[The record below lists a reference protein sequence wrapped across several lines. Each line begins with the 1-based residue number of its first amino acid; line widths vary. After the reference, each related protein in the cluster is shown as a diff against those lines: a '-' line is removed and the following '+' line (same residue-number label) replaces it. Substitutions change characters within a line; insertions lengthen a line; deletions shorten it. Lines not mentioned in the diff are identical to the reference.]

1 MIDLHTHT
9 TASDGALRPTDL
21 VRRAAAAGIKTLA
34 ITDHDTLDG
43 LDEAHA
49 AASACGVTLIDGI
62 EVTAVHQG
70 RDVHVLGYFLDR
82 SAPHLLEFL
91 RAQRSDR
98 IRRVREMVDRLAA
111 LGAPVDPEPLL
122 RRSSDGGRSLGRPHL
137 AAALVAAGHV
147 RTRDEAFQK
156 FLEHSR
162 PAFVPRCGAALEDA
176 IDTLRRAGAV
186 VSLAH
191 PALTRIDELIPSLP
205 SSGLGALEARHSDHD
220 AADEQHYRDLAREL
234 GLAVSGGS
242 DFHGDEGHR
251 KCALG
256 AVTLPETDFAD
267 LQARRA

>member
-9 TASDGALRPTDL
+9 TASDGALRPADL
-21 VRRAAAAGIKTLA
+21 VHRAAAAGIRTLA

-49 AASACGVTLIDGI
+49 AASACGVALIDGI
-62 EVTAVHQG
+62 EVTAVHDG

-82 SAPHLLEFL
+82 SAPDLLEFL
-91 RAQRSDR
+91 RAQRTDR

-111 LGAPVDPEPLL
+111 LGVPVDPEPLL
-122 RRSSDGGRSLGRPHL
+122 RLGSDAGRSVGRPHV

-147 RTRDEAFQK
+147 RTRDEAFEK
-156 FLEHSR
+156 FLEKSR
-162 PAFVPRCGAALEDA
+162 PAFVPRCGAAPRDA
-176 IDTLRRAGAV
+176 IATLRQAGAV

-191 PALTRIDELIPSLP
+191 PALTRIDDIIPSLV

-220 AADEQHYRDLAREL
+220 AADERHYRELAKSL
-234 GLAVSGGS
+234 GLGVSGGS
-242 DFHGDEGHR
+242 DFHGDDGHR

-256 AVTLPETDFAD
+256 AVTLPDEDFAD